1 MTTATLDVAVAP
13 VQTQAAP
20 QPLSRNQV
28 KIVLRGVRQ
37 ASDPGT
43 VEDGTRIHVHYKS
56 FGKASVAA
64 IQQAARAAELGL
76 PSDRY
81 TGRVSRIWRSK
92 TGDLLL
98 NVYVE
103 LERDHQYRTFNMD
116 KGQIF
121 KLVVLGQ

>member
-1 MTTATLDVAVAP
+1 MEAVAEKVD
-13 VQTQAAP
+13 VQVDPKPMTK
-20 QPLSRNQV
+20 NQV
-28 KIVLRGVRQ
+28 KIVLRRVRQ
-37 ASDPGT
+37 ASIPGT

-56 FGKASVAA
+56 FGKTSQTA
-64 IQQAARAAELGL
+64 IEQAKRAQELGL

-81 TGRVSRIWRSK
+81 TGRISRIWTSNA
-92 TGDLLL
+92 GDLLV